1 MATRN
6 ILSRAVLG
14 CVPALLSLALASC
27 AVDPAFDPK
36 SPSRG
41 PGQFVGRD
49 APLNEVFS
57 GGVSPTP
64 APNPAPNPDGLCDA
78 DCHAYCE
85 SLDLQNPVDVALCP
99 SIWGVGKATRPID
112 EVEACRRLYADLA
125 GYFPS
130 LYEIERSCVGQ
141 DLGEVARRIIR
152 TQDYVDVQRRLW
164 ADRLRYNDLVV
175 NVERIFDADDVVQ
188 KTYRGLLRYD
198 EMVHVMSAH
207 PVLTRRYDS
216 AGDRV
221 EALFV
226 TFFGRPPFEN
236 ERADMAKLYTLWVN
250 GYFDHPVLGVRVPDA
265 YIEHRCVDE
274 EGRVDPATQGACT
287 SILWGYYPVILEPT
301 FRAVGNRTLSENLTR
316 EEWELLQ
323 TPGRILTTF
332 EATWEHAAA
341 EVLRQYLGYDLT
353 ELRNTVQK
361 PLVEY
366 LFAHHGDVRALHYAV
381 VTSQIYLQSSKC
393 SDEECDPDAPTER
406 LLFGPLKQ
414 ADAEVWLDSIARFG
428 GEKMGRCDFRITNP
442 REWIESSPWGFDLV
456 ANSRW
461 SVSPDGSIDRRYVD
475 VAQTLGGCPD
485 NQVSSR
491 FTAVSILN
499 TATQEA
505 FVGSLCNPWMRE
517 GRGVPVDRL
526 IPDGTSPSTQIDAA
540 GAEAIVE
547 FQTRLFFAR
556 PATAD
561 ERATAATAQGACG
574 AFCTYEQFARAA
586 CYALLSSS
594 EMLFY

>member
-1 MATRN
+1 GLDGGVHEPGARPGVAEARTDGEVRLEVDAHVGVEADAEPEARPRVGAVELVLRDGDDVLEVAPRDEDGGADPPAEEEVHAIGDGDDALADEVEREPLAEGSALVAVAHRELVEARVGEAPTDPEARRHPVEIAEDQRAAEIAKIVALAVGDAVDPNGLIESPRLDQRPSTDDERRGGRFARGLGLLLGLALGLGDTRGAREDEEEEPERDWTHGANPIPRRRAGGTPKRATGVTRWGASCAGRHSKPTLGRGSMATRN

-265 YIEHRCVDE
+265 YIEH
-274 EGRVDPATQGACT
+274 
-287 SILWGYYPVILEPT
+287 
-301 FRAVGNRTLSENLTR
+301 
-316 EEWELLQ
+316 
-323 TPGRILTTF
+323 
-332 EATWEHAAA
+332 
-341 EVLRQYLGYDLT
+341 
-353 ELRNTVQK
+353 
-361 PLVEY
+361 
-366 LFAHHGDVRALHYAV
+366 
-381 VTSQIYLQSSKC
+381 
-393 SDEECDPDAPTER
+393 
-406 LLFGPLKQ
+406 
-414 ADAEVWLDSIARFG
+414 
-428 GEKMGRCDFRITNP
+428 
-442 REWIESSPWGFDLV
+442 
-456 ANSRW
+456 
-461 SVSPDGSIDRRYVD
+461 
-475 VAQTLGGCPD
+475 
-485 NQVSSR
+485 
-491 FTAVSILN
+491 
-499 TATQEA
+499 
-505 FVGSLCNPWMRE
+505 
-517 GRGVPVDRL
+517 
-526 IPDGTSPSTQIDAA
+526 
-540 GAEAIVE
+540 
-547 FQTRLFFAR
+547 
-556 PATAD
+556 
-561 ERATAATAQGACG
+561 
-574 AFCTYEQFARAA
+574 
-586 CYALLSSS
+586 
-594 EMLFY
+594 